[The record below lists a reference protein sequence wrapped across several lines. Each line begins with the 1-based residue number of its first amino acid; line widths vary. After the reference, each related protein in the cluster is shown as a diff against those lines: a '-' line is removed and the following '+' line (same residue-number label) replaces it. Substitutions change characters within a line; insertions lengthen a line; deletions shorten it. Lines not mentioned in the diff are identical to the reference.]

1 MLGWEIPVLL
11 GGIGISALF
20 SAYAHHRITKTY
32 ALAISERIQE
42 LNDALGD
49 AIESILSGEMGGME
63 PPNPIMGIVA
73 QILSNSLESPSLP
86 KPGSPIQGEDGKF
99 VKKIVEKIS

>member
-1 MLGWEIPVLL
+1 MPSVELVILTGLIIGWGSLTT
-11 GGIGISALF
+11 
-20 SAYAHHRITKTY
+20 YAQLKIMKTY

-49 AIESILSGEMGGME
+49 AIESIMSGEMGGIE

-73 QILSNSLESPSLP
+73 QILSNSLE
-86 KPGSPIQGEDGKF
+86 KPLTTPIQGEDGKF

>member
-1 MLGWEIPVLL
+1 MPSVELVFLTGLIIGWGSLTT
-11 GGIGISALF
+11 
-20 SAYAHHRITKTY
+20 YAQLRITKTY

-42 LNDALGD
+42 LNEALGD
-49 AIESILSGEMGGME
+49 AIESIMSGEMGGIE

-73 QILSNSLESPSLP
+73 QILSNSLDKPSLP
-86 KPGSPIQGEDGKF
+86 TATQGEDGKF

>member
-1 MLGWEIPVLL
+1 MELVFLTGLIIGWGSLTT
-11 GGIGISALF
+11 
-20 SAYAHHRITKTY
+20 YAQLRIMKTY

-49 AIESILSGEMGGME
+49 AIESIMSGEMGGIE

-73 QILSNSLESPSLP
+73 QILSARNLAAASFNRCHNKASAPDPLASNPVFRFS
-86 KPGSPIQGEDGKF
+86 
-99 VKKIVEKIS
+99 

>member
-1 MLGWEIPVLL
+1 MVVLGWEIPVLL
-11 GGIGISALF
+11 GGIGLSALF

-32 ALAISERIQE
+32 ALAIAEKIEE
-42 LNDALGD
+42 LNTALGD
-49 AIESILSGEMGGME
+49 AIESIMSGEMGGIE

-73 QILSNSLESPSLP
+73 QILSNSLDKPSLP
-86 KPGSPIQGEDGKF
+86 TATQGEDGKF

>member
-1 MLGWEIPVLL
+1 MPSVELVFLTGLIIGWGSLTT
-11 GGIGISALF
+11 
-20 SAYAHHRITKTY
+20 YAQLRIMKTY

-49 AIESILSGEMGGME
+49 AIESIMSGEMGGIE

-73 QILSNSLESPSLP
+73 QILSNSLD
-86 KPGSPIQGEDGKF
+86 KPQLSGPTQGEDGKF